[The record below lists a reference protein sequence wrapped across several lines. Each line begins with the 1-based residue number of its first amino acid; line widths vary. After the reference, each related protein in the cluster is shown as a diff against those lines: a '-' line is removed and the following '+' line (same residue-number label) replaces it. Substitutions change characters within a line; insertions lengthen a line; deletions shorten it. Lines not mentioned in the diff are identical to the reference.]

1 MRDTLVVT
9 VLALVAIGAAAL
21 SFVAWHRVT
30 RPGPPPEEHGGAQ
43 LDSDDPDV

>member
-9 VLALVAIGAAAL
+9 ILALVAIGAAAL

-30 RPGPPPEEHGGAQ
+30 RPGPSPADDRRPQ

>member
-1 MRDTLVVT
+1 VRDALVIT
-9 VLALVAIGAAAL
+9 VMALVAIGAAAL

-30 RPGPPPEEHGGAQ
+30 RRGPSPEADRRAQ

>member
-1 MRDTLVVT
+1 VRDTLVVT
-9 VLALVAIGAAAL
+9 ILALVAIGAAAL

-30 RPGPPPEEHGGAQ
+30 RPGPSPEDDRTQ

>member
-1 MRDTLVVT
+1 VRDALVIT

-30 RPGPPPEEHGGAQ
+30 RPGPPPDDDGGAQ